1 MAFSTPSANSST
13 TEGRASLA
21 MGLGG
26 PAETKWTRNPGSMSI
41 TDGRSSDQ
49 ARVKTSH
56 ATPARA
62 RAADSSRT

>member
-26 PAETKWTRNPGSMSI
+26 PAEMWWTRKPGSMS
-41 TDGRSSDQ
+41 TTEGRSSDQ
-49 ARVKTSH
+49 ARVKTSQ

-62 RAADSSRT
+62 RADDSSRT